1 MHKKAV
7 NMFVAATAGIIT
19 ISAVSVNAATT
30 YGTPTD
36 SEFKTF
42 MDYRKI
48 TSRTSD
54 QYKLQTKCTTT
65 DTGLRVYNGRYCIA
79 IGTAFN
85 AKVGDF
91 VNVELS
97 SGEILDCIV
106 ADIKRDCDTDW
117 TNMQVDFNGN
127 VVEFVV
133 DESAMSYAVKNRG
146 TVHDLAGLAGDVV
159 SITVLDS
166 NDTATLEWKPVG
178 ENQMDS
184 NRYTVIDKYPVTIG
198 DNVTYVV
205 EYLSNADCNTLVVDS
220 ATYENLIIGQSTVTV
235 Q

>member
-1 MHKKAV
+1 MSKKAV
-7 NMFVAATAGIIT
+7 NMLLIVTAGIVT
-19 ISAVSVNAATT
+19 ASAVNTYAATT

-42 MDYRKI
+42 MDYREI
-48 TSRTSD
+48 TSRTSE

-65 DTGLRVYNGRYCIA
+65 DAGLRVYNGRYCIA

-85 AKVGDF
+85 AKVWDF
-91 VNVELS
+91 VTVELS
-97 SGEILDCIV
+97 SGEVLDCIV

-133 DESAMSYAVKNRG
+133 DKSALSYDVKVHG
-146 TVHDLAGLAGDVV
+146 TVHNLEGLAGDVV
-159 SITVLDS
+159 NITVLDS
-166 NDTATLEWKPVG
+166 SDESTLDWKTVG

-184 NRYTVIDKYPVTIG
+184 NKYTVIDKYPVTVG
-198 DNVTYVV
+198 DDTVYVV
-205 EYLSNADCNTLVVDS
+205 EYISNSDCNTLEVD
-220 ATYENLIIGQSTVTV
+220 AGIYESLIIGQSTITV